1 MGMAV
6 GLVPVPGR
14 VVTELDAL
22 DLLGWPGRWLVG
34 RGGISGAEGA
44 STFLVEDG
52 SEETIRALLGLL
64 RNIKGAVTSG
74 IPSSMEEC
82 LRCGPGRR
90 GTSGAST
97 GGTLNSGGIPMKKVI
112 GTVTIGQS
120 PRTDVIPDVASILG
134 PDIEIREAGALD
146 GLSPE
151 IIASFAPGEGD
162 YVLVTRLA
170 DGSSVQVAE
179 RHITPRIHEKIAE
192 HFTGGIPVV
201 LLLCTGEFPDFETGG
216 LLIRPQKV
224 LFNAVAAVAKG
235 MRIGILTPSPSR
247 WISRKPVGQPEP
259 LRTGGTVVAVRRRHG
274 GRPESG
280 GGTEGMEGR
289 NHRPGLHRV
298 HPGHPLPG
306 PGDNGKARPP
316 RQGRRREHGQ
326 RADRLKTPPA

>member
-1 MGMAV
+1 
-6 GLVPVPGR
+6 
-14 VVTELDAL
+14 
-22 DLLGWPGRWLVG
+22 
-34 RGGISGAEGA
+34 
-44 STFLVEDG
+44 
-52 SEETIRALLGLL
+52 
-64 RNIKGAVTSG
+64 
-74 IPSSMEEC
+74 
-82 LRCGPGRR
+82 
-90 GTSGAST
+90 
-97 GGTLNSGGIPMKKVI
+97 MKKVI

-120 PRTDVIPDVASILG
+120 PRTDVIPDVTSILG

-235 MRIGILTPSPSR
+235 MRIGILTPSPEQVDQSENR
-247 WISRKPVGQPEP
+247 WGSLSPFVRAVPSSPYVNSMEAA
-259 LRTGGTVVAVRRRHG
+259 RTAAEELKEWKAEITVLDCIGYTLAIRSLVREITERPALLARGVAASMVKELIG
-274 GRPESG
+274 
-280 GGTEGMEGR
+280 
-289 NHRPGLHRV
+289 
-298 HPGHPLPG
+298 
-306 PGDNGKARPP
+306 
-316 RQGRRREHGQ
+316 
-326 RADRLKTPPA
+326 

>member
-1 MGMAV
+1 
-6 GLVPVPGR
+6 
-14 VVTELDAL
+14 
-22 DLLGWPGRWLVG
+22 
-34 RGGISGAEGA
+34 
-44 STFLVEDG
+44 
-52 SEETIRALLGLL
+52 
-64 RNIKGAVTSG
+64 
-74 IPSSMEEC
+74 
-82 LRCGPGRR
+82 
-90 GTSGAST
+90 
-97 GGTLNSGGIPMKKVI
+97 MKKVI

-151 IIASFAPGEGD
+151 IIASFAPREGD

-235 MRIGILTPSPSR
+235 MRIGILTPSPEQVDQSENR
-247 WISRKPVGQPEP
+247 WGSLSPFVRAVPSSPYVNAMEAA
-259 LRTGGTVVAVRRRHG
+259 RTAAEELKEWKAEITVLDCIGYTLAIRSLVREITDRPALLARGVAASMVKELIG
-274 GRPESG
+274 
-280 GGTEGMEGR
+280 
-289 NHRPGLHRV
+289 
-298 HPGHPLPG
+298 
-306 PGDNGKARPP
+306 
-316 RQGRRREHGQ
+316 
-326 RADRLKTPPA
+326 

>member
-1 MGMAV
+1 
-6 GLVPVPGR
+6 
-14 VVTELDAL
+14 
-22 DLLGWPGRWLVG
+22 
-34 RGGISGAEGA
+34 
-44 STFLVEDG
+44 
-52 SEETIRALLGLL
+52 
-64 RNIKGAVTSG
+64 
-74 IPSSMEEC
+74 
-82 LRCGPGRR
+82 
-90 GTSGAST
+90 
-97 GGTLNSGGIPMKKVI
+97 MKKVI

-170 DGSSVQVAE
+170 DGTSVQVAE

-235 MRIGILTPSPSR
+235 MRIGILTPSPEQVDQSENR
-247 WISRKPVGQPEP
+247 WGSLSPFVRAVPSSPYVNSMEAARTAAEELKEWKAEITVLDCIGYTLAIRSLVREITDRPVLLARG
-259 LRTGGTVVAVRRRHG
+259 VAASMVKELIG
-274 GRPESG
+274 
-280 GGTEGMEGR
+280 
-289 NHRPGLHRV
+289 
-298 HPGHPLPG
+298 
-306 PGDNGKARPP
+306 
-316 RQGRRREHGQ
+316 
-326 RADRLKTPPA
+326 

>member
-1 MGMAV
+1 
-6 GLVPVPGR
+6 
-14 VVTELDAL
+14 
-22 DLLGWPGRWLVG
+22 
-34 RGGISGAEGA
+34 
-44 STFLVEDG
+44 
-52 SEETIRALLGLL
+52 
-64 RNIKGAVTSG
+64 
-74 IPSSMEEC
+74 
-82 LRCGPGRR
+82 
-90 GTSGAST
+90 
-97 GGTLNSGGIPMKKVI
+97 MKKVI

-235 MRIGILTPSPSR
+235 MRIGILTPSPEQVDQSENR
-247 WISRKPVGQPEP
+247 WGSLSPFVRAVPSSPYVNSMEAA
-259 LRTGGTVVAVRRRHG
+259 RTAAEELKEWKAEITVLDCIGYTLAIRSLVREITDRPALLARGVAASMVKELIG
-274 GRPESG
+274 
-280 GGTEGMEGR
+280 
-289 NHRPGLHRV
+289 
-298 HPGHPLPG
+298 
-306 PGDNGKARPP
+306 
-316 RQGRRREHGQ
+316 
-326 RADRLKTPPA
+326 

>member
-1 MGMAV
+1 
-6 GLVPVPGR
+6 
-14 VVTELDAL
+14 
-22 DLLGWPGRWLVG
+22 
-34 RGGISGAEGA
+34 
-44 STFLVEDG
+44 
-52 SEETIRALLGLL
+52 
-64 RNIKGAVTSG
+64 
-74 IPSSMEEC
+74 
-82 LRCGPGRR
+82 
-90 GTSGAST
+90 
-97 GGTLNSGGIPMKKVI
+97 MKKVI

-235 MRIGILTPSPSR
+235 MRIGILTPSPEQVDQSENR
-247 WISRKPVGQPEP
+247 WGSLSPFVRAVPSSPYVNSMEAA
-259 LRTGGTVVAVRRRHG
+259 RTAAEELKEWKAEITVLDCIGYTLAIRSLVREITERPALLARGVAASMVKELIG
-274 GRPESG
+274 
-280 GGTEGMEGR
+280 
-289 NHRPGLHRV
+289 
-298 HPGHPLPG
+298 
-306 PGDNGKARPP
+306 
-316 RQGRRREHGQ
+316 
-326 RADRLKTPPA
+326 